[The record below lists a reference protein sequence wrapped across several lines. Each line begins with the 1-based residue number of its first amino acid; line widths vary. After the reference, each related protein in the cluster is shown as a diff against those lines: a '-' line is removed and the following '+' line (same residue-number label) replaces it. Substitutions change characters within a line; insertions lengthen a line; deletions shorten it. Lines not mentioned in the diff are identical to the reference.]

1 MIEFGNIFLLRFPM
15 KFTEGVAI
23 YAAIVATIV
32 AVWDVIKW
40 RKGRAQVTL
49 SCYLAKKVD
58 NMVIPSGGRLCDGAP
73 DEMDRILP
81 RFIMYDIKNSG
92 GTPITIRS
100 LGGKGTD
107 GKPFVVI
114 GGDVL
119 LPHTIKPGDSLP
131 VPDVPLGD
139 TPEAISQFYVTDA
152 IGRKWCCTA
161 RSFQKQLKVYRQL

>member
-40 RKGRAQVTL
+40 RRGQAQVTL

-58 NMVIPSGGRLCDGAP
+58 NIVMPSGGRLCDGVP
-73 DEMDRILP
+73 DEMDRTLP
-81 RFIMYDIKNSG
+81 RFIVYDIKNSG

-100 LGGKGTD
+100 LGGKETD
-107 GKPFVVI
+107 GKHFFI
-114 GGDVL
+114 SGNLL
-119 LPHTIKPGDSLP
+119 LPQTIQPGASLT
-131 VPDVPLGD
+131 VLDVPLGD
-139 TPEAISQFYVTDA
+139 TPEAIWQFSVTDA
-152 IGRKWCCTA
+152 IGREWCCTA

>member
-1 MIEFGNIFLLRFPM
+1 MIEFCNIFLLRFPM

-40 RKGRAQVTL
+40 RKGQAQVTL

-58 NMVIPSGGRLCDGAP
+58 KMVIPSGGRICDVAP

-81 RFIMYDIKNSG
+81 RFIMYNIKNSG

-100 LGGKGTD
+100 LGGKETD
-107 GKPFVVI
+107 GKHFVI
-114 GGDVL
+114 SGNLL
-119 LPHTIKPGDSLP
+119 LPQTIQPGDSLS
-131 VPDVPLGD
+131 VHVPLGD
-139 TPEAISQFYVTDA
+139 TPEAICQFSVTDA
-152 IGRKWCCTA
+152 IGREWCCTA
-161 RSFQKQLKVYRQL
+161 SSFQKQLKVYRQL